1 MMFEQISFF
10 DLIGNP
16 GPASCPLR
24 QGSQIKSKKR
34 VKDHGEVFT
43 AEREVKAMGGL
54 IPAWS
59 GNVLEPA
66 CGNGNFLVEIARR
79 KLQIGMTPEEVA
91 STIFGIDILP
101 DNVQEA
107 RGRLLELLPGTEDI
121 LARNIVCGDFLRPE
135 TVWFLAEGRED
146 T

>member
-1 MMFEQISFF
+1 MFEQISFF

-43 AEREVKAMGGL
+43 AEREVKAMCDL
-54 IPAWS
+54 IPDWS

>member
-1 MMFEQISFF
+1 MVT
-10 DLIGNP
+10 P
-16 GPASCPLR
+16 GLPVAHSDKGARLR
-24 QGSQIKSKKR
+24 AKKR

-43 AEREVKAMGGL
+43 AEREVKAMCDL
-54 IPAWS
+54 IPDWS